1 SGSAVVTVNAKP
13 TAVVTGTAAICAGA
27 SATISAT
34 LTGTAPF
41 SITWSDGVTTST
53 PTRTVSPASN
63 TTYTITSISDA
74 NCSGTATGSA
84 AITVRPRPAATVS
97 GSSSGCPSTSR
108 TITATLTGTAPFSIT
123 WSDGVTQSGIATTS
137 ATRTVSPATTTTY
150 TITAVTDANCA
161 GGTASGSAVVTVT
174 PAPSITQQPVNI
186 TTVRNTT
193 ITFHVVAAPAG
204 VTYLWQT
211 LSGST
216 WITATGTGV
225 TSPDFSTSQSRKG
238 TYQYR
243 VTVSDACSPV
253 RSVTSNTVTLTVN

>member
-1 SGSAVVTVNAKP
+1 
-13 TAVVTGTAAICAGA
+13 
-27 SATISAT
+27 
-34 LTGTAPF
+34 
-41 SITWSDGVTTST
+41 
-53 PTRTVSPASN
+53 TRSVSPATT

-84 AITVRPRPAATVS
+84 VVTVNAKPTAVVS
-97 GSSSGCPSTSR
+97 GNAAICAGAST

-123 WSDGVTQSGIATTS
+123 WSDGVTTTTP
-137 ATRTVSPATTTTY
+137 TRSVSPASNTTY
-150 TITAVTDANCA
+150 TITTITDANCA

-193 ITFHVVAAPAG
+193 ITFHVAAAPAG

-243 VTVSDACSPV
+243 VIVSDACNPV